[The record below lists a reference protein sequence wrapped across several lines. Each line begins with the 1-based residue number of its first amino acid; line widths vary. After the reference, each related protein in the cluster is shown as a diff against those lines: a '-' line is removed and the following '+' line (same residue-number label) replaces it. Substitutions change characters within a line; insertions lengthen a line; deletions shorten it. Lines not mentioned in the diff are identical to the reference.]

1 MTHFI
6 TLLAWVLPMN
16 IDHQLLCKDLTKM
29 FSRMV
34 LRLVKQLLFAVIA
47 EFICYNDIY
56 KMNVRQLIPFNIFN
70 ENLKWLDE
78 HGYHIHPHPPP
89 AIITMPPSSS
99 SLASS
104 VSSSF
109 SFTGL
114 SLTIIETLSISLRR
128 KKGKKWIRSCNKT
141 TFLPGDVTW
150 LTTVLTW
157 SK

>member
-1 MTHFI
+1 
-6 TLLAWVLPMN
+6 MN

-56 KMNVRQLIPFNIFN
+56 KMNVRQWIPFNIFN

-78 HGYHIHPHPPP
+78 HGHHVHPPL

-109 SFTGL
+109 SSTGRGTL
-114 SLTIIETLSISLRR
+114 LVGVASPSTIETLFISLRG
-128 KKGKKWIRSCNKT
+128 KKGKKLIRSCNKT
-141 TFLPGDVTW
+141 MFLQGDVTQ
-150 LTTVLTW
+150 LTTILTR